1 METNLADE
9 LSRIRTLFWLQY
21 PARRVLE
28 LPHTPLVTDSSA
40 RFVCFGSCFASHMHD
55 SLRQVGIESFRNLPT
70 TFGYSFESL
79 AGVLRAADGTDAL
92 YASRV
97 HEYADSLGGHNPFLF
112 HFDHRLHTTREET
125 AALLEREVRELREA
139 LRRCTHVVVTAG
151 TPHVI
156 RLKSNGLCINRS
168 NGIPGSEYSHHR
180 NSVQDELRHVASI
193 LASIRSIR
201 GGGLPEVLF
210 TISPQRY
217 GFNAREVGKV
227 PSAQIPEC
235 RFVENSLCKSILR
248 VAVQAA
254 IEENPGEPLR
264 YFPSYEIVLDEL
276 RAFEPFERDL
286 MHVDIHQTG
295 NHVVT
300 RFMEA
305 HFSEEMRRTVVAV
318 AKGLRLENAARA
330 NSGASGARDHFLP
343 EFRGLLEGY
352 LARIPATGCNEV
364 LGRIV
369 LDCAERLDAWGELA
383 ESLARCAAL
392 GPEDTAVIWGT
403 GGRFERYHRNLLPHL
418 GKICRVVLADSGRH
432 GEIIDGFRVESPE
445 ALAGTTYKLGII
457 ASTFREAIMDSAG
470 RLHIGFERLF

>member
-1 METNLADE
+1 MEMNLADE

-21 PARRVLE
+21 PARRVLD
-28 LPHTPLVTDSSA
+28 LPHTPLVTGNDA

-79 AGVLRAADGTDAL
+79 AHVLRAADGTDPA
-92 YASRV
+92 YAERI
-97 HEYADSLGGHNPFLF
+97 HEYADSLGGHNPYLF

-125 AALLEREVRELREA
+125 AALLEREVEALREA

-168 NGIPGSEYSHHR
+168 NGIPASEYAHHR
-180 NSVQDELRHVASI
+180 NTVQDELLHVGSI
-193 LASIRSIR
+193 LASIRRIR

-210 TISPQRY
+210 TVSPQRY

-227 PSAQIPEC
+227 PAAQIPEC

-276 RAFEPFERDL
+276 RPFEPFERDL

-305 HFSEEMRRTVVAV
+305 HFSAEMRQNVVAV
-318 AKGLRLENAARA
+318 AKGLRLENAVRA
-330 NSGASGARDHFLP
+330 NSGAQGMRGHFLP
-343 EFRGLLEGY
+343 EFSELLEGY

-369 LDCAERLDAWGELA
+369 LDCAELLEVWEELA
-383 ESLARCAAL
+383 ESLACYAAL
-392 GPEDTAVIWGT
+392 GPQDSVLIWGT

-418 GKICRVVLADSGRH
+418 TKKCRVVLADSGRH
-432 GEIIDGFRVESPE
+432 GEIIDGITVQSPE
-445 ALAGTTYKLGII
+445 DLAGTAHKLGIV
-457 ASTFREAIMDSAG
+457 ASTFREAIMDAAA
-470 RLHIGFERLF
+470 RLDIGFERLF

>member
-1 METNLADE
+1 MTLADE

-21 PARRVLE
+21 PAKRVLE
-28 LPHTPLVTDSSA
+28 LPHTPLVADNAA

-79 AGVLRAADGTDAL
+79 AHVLRAADGTDPA
-92 YASRV
+92 YAERI
-97 HEYADSLGGHNPFLF
+97 HEYADSLGGHNPYLF

-125 AALLEREVRELREA
+125 AALLEREVLALREA

-156 RLKSNGLCINRS
+156 RLKSSGLCINRS
-168 NGIPGSEYSHHR
+168 NGIPAAEYSHHR
-180 NSVQDELRHVASI
+180 NTVQEELRHLGSI
-193 LASIRSIR
+193 LASVRRIR

-210 TISPQRY
+210 TVSPQRY

-227 PSAQIPEC
+227 PAEQIPEC

-254 IEENPGEPLR
+254 IEGYPGQPLR

-276 RAFEPFERDL
+276 RSCEPFERDL
-286 MHVDIHQTG
+286 MHVDIQQTG

-305 HFSEEMRRTVVAV
+305 HFSQEMRRTVLAI
-318 AKGLRLENAARA
+318 AKGLRLENAVRA
-330 NSGASGARDHFLP
+330 NSGAQGMRGHFLP
-343 EFRGLLEGY
+343 EFRELLEGY

-364 LGRIV
+364 LGRIA
-369 LDCAERLDAWGELA
+369 LDCAELLEAWEELA
-383 ESLARCAAL
+383 EALAAYAAL
-392 GPEDTAVIWGT
+392 GPQDSVLIWGT
-403 GGRFERYHRNLLPHL
+403 GGRFERYHRKLLPHL
-418 GKICRVVLADSGRH
+418 MKRCRVVLVDSGRY
-432 GEIIDGFRVESPE
+432 GETIDGITVQSPE
-445 ALAGTTYKLGII
+445 TLAGTVHRLGII
-457 ASTFREAIMDSAG
+457 ASTFREAIMDAAA
-470 RLHIGFERLF
+470 RLSIRFERIF